1 MKQLLTTVFVIL
13 FAVSANAQCNS
24 EKDCN
29 CQKRLPI
36 NAILDAD
43 FGSSTD
49 DLFALMMLN
58 HYIDEGL
65 VNLKGV
71 IVDREG
77 AKNAGLVDI
86 FNTYYGHPDI
96 PVGLERNGVKNPR
109 CFIPYNGIC
118 DLKDSITGKP
128 LFKRTFDEN
137 KCMDGYKLYR
147 RLLSKSEDN
156 SVVIIAIGFATTMAE
171 LLESKPDEYSTLNG
185 EELFARKVRTIYF
198 QGGRFEATD
207 SLCGYNLRAASKRS
221 EVFFKKLPKNVDIV
235 FSPSNV
241 GDNMNYL
248 PEDVIE
254 DLKSSELNPI
264 KTVYKHYQ
272 CDTGQKMW
280 DINCVVNAVLGD
292 GEYKFSPRG
301 TITFVERGEESLLL
315 FRNDPTGNARY
326 QLPFDSYGC
335 MKKLL
340 DIRSYNRLP
349 ALLMQ

>member
-1 MKQLLTTVFVIL
+1 MKQLFTAIL
-13 FAVSANAQCNS
+13 LCILAIEANAQCNS
-24 EKDCN
+24 KTDCA
-29 CQKRLPI
+29 CQKPLPV
-36 NAILDAD
+36 NVILDAD

-49 DLFALMMLN
+49 DLFSLMMLN
-58 HYIDEGL
+58 HFIDEGK

-77 AKNAGLVDI
+77 EKNAGVVDI

-118 DLKDSITGKP
+118 DLRDSITNKP

-147 RLLSKSEDN
+147 RLLSKAEDN
-156 SVVIIAIGFATTMAE
+156 SIIIIAIGFATTMAQ
-171 LLESKPDEYSTLNG
+171 LLESKPDEYSSLNG
-185 EELFARKVRTIYF
+185 TDLFARKVKTVYF

-207 SLCGYNLRAASKRS
+207 SLCGYNLRAASKCS
-221 EVFFKKLPKNVDIV
+221 EAFFKKFPKNVDIV

-241 GDNMNYL
+241 GDNMDYTTKDIL
-248 PEDVIE
+248 E
-254 DLKSSELNPI
+254 DLSSTVQNPI
-264 KTVYKHYQ
+264 KAVYTYYE
-272 CDTGQKMW
+272 CDTGQRMW
-280 DINCVVNAVLGD
+280 DVNCVVNAVIGD

-301 TITFVERGEESLLL
+301 YISFVERGEESLLL

-326 QLPFDSYGC
+326 QLPFDSYGST
-335 MKKLL
+335 KKLM
-340 DIRSYNRLP
+340 DIRTYNRKSISR
-349 ALLMQ
+349 